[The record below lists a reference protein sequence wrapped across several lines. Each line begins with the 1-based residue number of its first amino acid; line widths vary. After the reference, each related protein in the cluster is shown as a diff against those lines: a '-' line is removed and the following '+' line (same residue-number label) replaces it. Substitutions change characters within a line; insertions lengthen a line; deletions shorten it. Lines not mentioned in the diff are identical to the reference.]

1 MSTRGWETIPMPI
14 YDPKIIEGHFDKYTE
29 GEWERLDRTPKGKVQ
44 FHIHQHFLQKYVKN
58 GDRILEIGPGPGRF
72 TIELARLGAQI
83 SIADISTE
91 QLRLNEEK
99 VREAGFEDSIKWRKR
114 LDILDLEG
122 IPDNEYDSTVVYG
135 GPLSYVLE
143 YVDDALDEVIRVTRP
158 GGTIFTSVMSCL
170 GTYHHLIRNVFEEY
184 VEIGLEK
191 FDELTRTGD
200 VIGDLAADGTHQ
212 CHMFR
217 WSEYRDVLSRHPVDI
232 LEVSAANYLS
242 NGLYNEEYLS
252 DLSKDSEKWNVFL
265 KWELDFCREPG
276 VIDGGTHMIAILRKQ
291 S

>member
-1 MSTRGWETIPMPI
+1 MPM
-14 YDPKIIEGHFDKYTE
+14 YDPKIIEGYFDKFTE
-29 GEWERLDRTPKGKVQ
+29 DEWERLDRTPKGKVQ
-44 FHIHQHFLQKYVKN
+44 FHIHQHFLQEHIKN
-58 GDRILEIGPGPGRF
+58 GDRVLEIGPGPGRF
-72 TIELARLGAQI
+72 TIELAKLGAKI
-83 SIADISTE
+83 SIVDISDE
-91 QLRLNEEK
+91 QLKLNEEK
-99 VREAGFEDSIKWRKR
+99 VREAGFEGSINWRRR

-122 IPDNEYDSTVVYG
+122 IPDNEFDSTVVYG

-158 GGTIFTSVMSCL
+158 GGIIFTSVMSCL
-170 GTYHHLIRNVFEEY
+170 GTYHHLIRNVFEEF
-184 VEIGLEK
+184 VELGMEK

-200 VIGDLAADGTHQ
+200 VIGELAAEGSHQ
-212 CHMFR
+212 CHMSR

-242 NGLYNEEYLS
+242 NGLYNEEYLTE
-252 DLSKDSEKWNVFL
+252 LSKDSEKWNMFL

>member
-1 MSTRGWETIPMPI
+1 MPM
-14 YDPKIIEGHFDKYTE
+14 YDPKIIQGYFDKFTE
-29 GEWERLDRTPKGKVQ
+29 SEWERLDRTPKGKVQ
-44 FHIHQHFLQKYVKN
+44 FHIHQHFLQKYIKK

-72 TIELARLGAQI
+72 TIELAKLGANI
-83 SIADISTE
+83 SIVDISNE
-91 QLRLNEEK
+91 QLKLNEEK
-99 VREAGFEDSIKWRKR
+99 VREVGFEGSINWRRR

-122 IPDNEYDSTVVYG
+122 IPDNEFDSTVVYG

-143 YVDDALDEVIRVTRP
+143 YVDDALDEVIRVTKPR
-158 GGTIFTSVMSCL
+158 GIIFTSVMSCL
-170 GTYHHLIRNVFEEY
+170 GTYHHLIRNVFEEF
-184 VEIGLEK
+184 VELGMEK

-200 VIGDLAADGTHQ
+200 VIGDLAAEGSHQ

-242 NGLYNEEYLS
+242 NGLYNEEYLNE
-252 DLSKDSEKWNVFL
+252 LSKDSEKWNMFL
-265 KWELDFCREPG
+265 KWELDFCKEPG